1 MNKIVVGLDADAAG
15 SPAKPVQCPMKQL
28 ELITKMRARVER
40 CRRLA
45 RMSNDE
51 RISEELL
58 AMADEG
64 EADIARL
71 LLEEPK

>member
-1 MNKIVVGLDADAAG
+1 
-15 SPAKPVQCPMKQL
+15 MKQL